1 MRQVADTGPNA
12 GFTLVE
18 MLAASMLM
26 GIILAA
32 LATITAQWL
41 PNWNRG
47 VAQLQREKI
56 LATGLDRLTGDLAAA
71 EFVSVGSGNAPPVFD
86 GDEVSVTFVRTMLEP
101 NAGLGLQLVR
111 IAETSDD
118 EGGPTLARSTA
129 PLPMG
134 ASQGIDADAL
144 DFTNSV
150 VVIRSPYRVSFSYAG
165 PDRVWRDDWHGQ
177 PVLPRAVRIQIRD
190 NATSAL
196 LAATTSTLI
205 HAELPASCT
214 WTGVV
219 SNCPIGNRPG
229 AAGTATGNAVNTNP
243 QGVPANPFG
252 GAINAG
258 Q

>member
-1 MRQVADTGPNA
+1 
-12 GFTLVE
+12 
-18 MLAASMLM
+18 MLAATLLM
-26 GIILAA
+26 GIILAT

-47 VAQLQREKI
+47 VAQLQREKT
-56 LATGLDRLTGDLAAA
+56 LATGLDRLTSDLAAA
-71 EFVSVGSGNAPPVFD
+71 EFVSVGPGNAPPIFN
-86 GDEVSVTFVRTMLEP
+86 GDELSVTFVRTTLEP
-101 NAGLGLQLVR
+101 NAGLGLQVVR
-111 IAETSDD
+111 IAETSDN
-118 EGGPTLARSTA
+118 EGGPTLVRSTA

-134 ASQGIDADAL
+134 ASQGVDANAL
-144 DFTNSV
+144 DFTNSI

-165 PDRVWRDDWHGQ
+165 PDRAWQDDWHGR

-229 AAGTATGNAVNTNP
+229 APGTATGNATNTNP
-243 QGVPANPFG
+243 QGAPGSFG
-252 GAINAG
+252 GAVNAG

>member
-1 MRQVADTGPNA
+1 MRRAADPASSA

-18 MLAASMLM
+18 MLAATLLM
-26 GIILAA
+26 GIILAT

-56 LATGLDRLTGDLAAA
+56 LATGLDRLTDDLAAA
-71 EFVSVGSGNAPPVFD
+71 EFVSVGSGKAPPVFE
-86 GDEVSVTFVRTMLEP
+86 GDELSVIFVRTTLEP
-101 NAGLGLQLVR
+101 NTDLGLQVVR

-118 EGGPTLARSTA
+118 EGGPTLVRSTA

-134 ASQGIDADAL
+134 ASQGFDADAL

-165 PDRVWRDDWHGQ
+165 PDRAWRDDWHGQ
-177 PVLPRAVRIQIRD
+177 SLLPRAVRIQIRD

-229 AAGTATGNAVNTNP
+229 AAASATSNAANTNP
-243 QGVPANPFG
+243 QGVPANPSG
-252 GAINAG
+252 GAVNAG